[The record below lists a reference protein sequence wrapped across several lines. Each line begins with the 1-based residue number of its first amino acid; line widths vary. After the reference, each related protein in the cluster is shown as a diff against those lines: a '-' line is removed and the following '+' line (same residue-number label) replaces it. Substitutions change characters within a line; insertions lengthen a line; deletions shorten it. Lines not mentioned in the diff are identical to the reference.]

1 MKFLASFVL
10 LATAAYAL
18 AQTGSPAPVP
28 RYQVKRASS
37 PIAIDGKPDEPAW
50 AAADKIE
57 LSFPWPQMAGSREK
71 TIVRLLWDD
80 RYLYVAFQCDDADIL
95 ATETRRDSPVDRDDS
110 VQLLINPDP
119 TQSHAYI
126 GLEVNVLGTIHD
138 YLGANGE
145 YFFQQF
151 NLQDVRLMTFVD
163 GTVNQHN
170 DEDRGWSLEAAIPW
184 SDFDDLSRQHTA
196 GTVWKAN
203 FGRWSGAA
211 PHRSYSIWSDS
222 LLKEPSGH
230 NPQRFGELV
239 FAQ

>member
-1 MKFLASFVL
+1 MKVLFGFVL
-10 LATAAYAL
+10 LATATYLL
-18 AQTGSPAPVP
+18 AQTRSSAPLP
-28 RYQVKRASS
+28 RYQMKRASS
-37 PIAIDGKPDEPAW
+37 PIVIDGKPDKPVW
-50 AAADKIE
+50 AAANKME
-57 LSFPWPQMAGSREK
+57 LSFPWPQMAANREK

-80 RYLYVAFQCDDADIL
+80 KYLYVSFQCDDSDMV
-95 ATETRRDSPVDRDDS
+95 ATETRRDGPVHRDDS
-110 VQLLINPDP
+110 VQLLINPEP

-151 NLQDVRLMTFVD
+151 NLQDLRVMTFVD
-163 GTVNQHN
+163 GTLNQHH
-170 DEDRGWSLEAAIPW
+170 DVDRGWSLEAAIPW
-184 SDFDDLSRQHTA
+184 ANFDDLSRQHTI
-196 GTVWKAN
+196 GTIWKAN

-222 LLKEPSGH
+222 LLEDPSPH

-239 FAQ
+239 FVQ